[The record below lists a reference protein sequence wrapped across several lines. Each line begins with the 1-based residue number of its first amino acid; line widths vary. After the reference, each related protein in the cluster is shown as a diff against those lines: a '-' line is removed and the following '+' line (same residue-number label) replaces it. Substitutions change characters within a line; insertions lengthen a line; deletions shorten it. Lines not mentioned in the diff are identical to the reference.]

1 MLGAVRAVEI
11 DIFNLV
17 TYILNKQF
25 QRNFGNTR
33 NRADAGI
40 LGKQGIQRAVQIQ
53 TVGKETVQTPR
64 FLNSGQE
71 VIFELI
77 AQHIDD
83 KFVDITAAEIQCKRG
98 VFIRLRV
105 SDTECGDRSGI
116 VNIHGFILRGHFAGK
131 ACIIKRDN
139 AQIARV
145 A

>member
-25 QRNFGNTR
+25 QRNFGDAR

-83 KFVDITAAEIQCKRG
+83 KFVNIAAAEIKRERG
-98 VFIRLRV
+98 VFIRLQV
-105 SDTECGDRSGI
+105 SDAECGNRSGI
-116 VNIHGFILRGHFAGK
+116 VNIHGFILRGHFSGK
-131 ACIIKRDN
+131 ACIIERDN